1 MILLVAGRRVHL
13 FTRRSHLV
21 IGRMNDHVPR
31 VPGITEREEI
41 PDGYRHNF
49 DLIEES
55 RGQVSGPFPVLL
67 HSPEVGGRVGHLGT
81 YIRFESRLSGREREL
96 AILTTAREFDCAYEW
111 AVHEPLAREAG
122 VRDEALEVVA
132 DRRSVDSLPDTE
144 ALVVRYGRT
153 LLRDHEVPEVL
164 FHAVKDRFG
173 IQGITDLT
181 ATIGYYGLLACVL
194 NAFDV
199 TPDERT

>member
-1 MILLVAGRRVHL
+1 MILLVAVRRVNL
-13 FTRRSHLV
+13 FTRRSRPV

-81 YIRFESRLSGREREL
+81 YIRFESRLSDREREL
-96 AILTTAREFDCAYEW
+96 AILTTARELDCAYEW

-122 VRDEALEVVA
+122 VRDEALEAVA
-132 DRRSVDSLPDTE
+132 NRRSVDSLPDAE
-144 ALVVRYGRT
+144 ATVVRYGRT
-153 LLRDHEVPEVL
+153 LLRDHEVPEAL
-164 FHAVKDRFG
+164 FHGVKDRFG
-173 IQGITDLT
+173 IRGITDLT
-181 ATIGYYGLLACVL
+181 ATIGYYSLLACVL

-199 TPDERT
+199 PPDERT